1 MLCFRLLSQRP
12 EPELPRSRQV
22 FGRAPVEIGAHRED
36 RLLKGEQ
43 TIEAFVQLF
52 QCLFSLLMALRQLLW
67 RDYFNTAILTRTLL
81 FVIFHHILKNITV
94 RKRNIFPGLSVLG
107 GTLQLLGGV
116 HAVLFGEPQLSLIKS
131 FFDPVPAAGQS
142 RPTWLQF

>member
-52 QCLFSLLMALRQLLW
+52 QCFISLLMALRQLL
-67 RDYFNTAILTRTLL
+67 
-81 FVIFHHILKNITV
+81 
-94 RKRNIFPGLSVLG
+94 
-107 GTLQLLGGV
+107 
-116 HAVLFGEPQLSLIKS
+116 
-131 FFDPVPAAGQS
+131 
-142 RPTWLQF
+142 